1 MRILV
6 VEDERRM
13 AELLRQG
20 LSEEGHIVT
29 VAADGRGGL
38 GLAECGGFDLLLLD
52 VMLPGCT
59 GFEIARELRSSGD
72 RTPILMLTACDAP
85 RDVVNGLDLGADDY
99 ITKPFSFAVLLAR
112 VRALGRRGPIAQ
124 PVVLQSAG
132 ISLHLGTREVRRGE
146 RKIDLT
152 RTEYTILEL
161 LMRNSDRVLTR
172 EVLIERVWGADSNI
186 ENNTLDAFVRL
197 LRAKIES
204 AHEPRVIRT
213 IRGVGYCL
221 RQEEE

>member
-1 MRILV
+1 VRCPA
-6 VEDERRM
+6 RR
-13 AELLRQG
+13 
-20 LSEEGHIVT
+20 
-29 VAADGRGGL
+29 
-38 GLAECGGFDLLLLD
+38 
-52 VMLPGCT
+52 
-59 GFEIARELRSSGD
+59 
-72 RTPILMLTACDAP
+72 
-85 RDVVNGLDLGADDY
+85 VNGLDLGADDY
-99 ITKPFSFAVLLAR
+99 ITKPLSFAILLAR

-132 ISLHLGTREVRRGE
+132 ISLHLGAREVRRGDG
-146 RKIDLT
+146 KIDLT
-152 RTEYTILEL
+152 RTEYTILEIEL

-221 RQEEE
+221 RQEED

>member
-20 LSEEGHIVT
+20 LSEDGHIVT

-38 GLAECGGFDLLLLD
+38 ALAESGGFDLLILD

-59 GFEIARELRSSGD
+59 GFDIARQLRSGGD
-72 RTPILMLTACDAP
+72 RTPILMLTARDAP

-99 ITKPFSFAVLLAR
+99 ITKPFSFEILLAR

-124 PVVLQSAG
+124 PVVLQRAG
-132 ISLHLGTREVRRGE
+132 ISLHLGTREVQRAG

-152 RTEYTILEL
+152 RTEYAILEL
-161 LMRNSDRVLTR
+161 LMRNADRVLTR
-172 EVLIERVWGADSNI
+172 EALIERVWGADSNI

-204 AHEPRVIRT
+204 ADEPRVIRT

-221 RQEEE
+221 RQ